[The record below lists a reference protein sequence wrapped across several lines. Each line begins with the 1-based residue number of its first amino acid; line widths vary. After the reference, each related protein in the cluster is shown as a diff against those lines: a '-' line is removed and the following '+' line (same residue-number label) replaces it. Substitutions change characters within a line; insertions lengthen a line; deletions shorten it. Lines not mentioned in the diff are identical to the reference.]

1 MKNRMAQMIGASLG
15 LSFDTAGAGGGG
27 AAVADAPGGAGG
39 ASGGDGGAGGGAGA
53 GGDGGGSGGGA
64 GGGSSTPAPTS
75 TGFFKGLPRAAVKTP
90 DAKPPVVDPAK
101 AAADKAAADLAAKN
115 GGVKTPSGDATKPV
129 KVLADDGKTILGEF
143 ATKPEAEAFLK
154 TLTAAGGAK
163 TPEQIAADKLTA
175 EKAAGALANP
185 LPRPIMGRFKTD
197 LEVEEY
203 IRQSGQ
209 EASRL
214 AAENKTLKESTAK
227 ALADREAELVA
238 LKAEFEAHKA
248 TPPVPELSKE
258 DLAKLWKEDPAQ
270 AAEYV
275 QQKYDRDRS
284 VQAAKERATREAT
297 ERRDQAI
304 KTNEAITRNIDEMA
318 KDPKTYPKFQE
329 MMPRMNDIL
338 KRTGAEKSPLRGQV
352 WANELAYLASLGSI
366 YQELLVA
373 GTEVKADAAETA
385 RLKSEA
391 DAAALKL
398 NGGDGGGSG
407 AAKVLDPVAQEDKS
421 WRDAVRASAPKPFLK
436 ERS

>member
-1 MKNRMAQMIGASLG
+1 MKNRMAQMLGAIG

-27 AAVADAPGGAGG
+27 AAVADAPGGGSGG

-53 GGDGGGSGGGA
+53 GGDGGGSSGGA

-90 DAKPPVVDPAK
+90 DVKPTVVDPAK
-101 AAADKAAADLAAKN
+101 AAADLAAK
-115 GGVKTPSGDATKPV
+115 GGAAKTPAGDAKKPF
-129 KVLADDGKTILGEF
+129 KVMADDKTTMLGEF
-143 ATKPEAEAFLK
+143 STQAEAEAFLK
-154 TLTAAGGAK
+154 TQTAAGGAK
-163 TPEQIAADKLTA
+163 TPEQVAT
-175 EKAAGALANP
+175 EKAASEKAGTLGNP

-214 AAENKTLKESTAK
+214 SAENKTLKETTTK

-275 QQKYDRDRS
+275 QQKYDRDRN
-284 VQAAKERATREAT
+284 VQAAKERAAREASD
-297 ERRDQAI
+297 RREQSI

-338 KRTGAEKSPLRGQV
+338 KRTGADKSPLRGQV

-385 RLKSEA
+385 RLKAET

-398 NGGDGGGSG
+398 GGGDGGGSG

-421 WRDAVRASAPKPFLK
+421 WREAVRASAPKPFLK
-436 ERS
+436 ERAS